1 MDNITKGDPIK
12 ADWAN
17 ALTNAVNAA
26 AHGKTALRGGGGQNV
41 FISPYQRGSRPLA
54 FDLVE
59 ITDDEEGSLSGKISG
74 GVLLSAYKEEQEDK
88 EEQEEKISLKTEC
101 MEISEYEA
109 TFQSGDK
116 VWVHVTYDPDTWE
129 AYVAILE
136 KGKEPPGAEEGE
148 AYIIVGEFE
157 ERDQS
162 IIYRHK
168 GITCINW
175 DAIKWEFEKFKLKTD
190 PLCALELKEEENEK
204 EEETEKELT
213 LNIESSSEEEEDL
226 GADSNLKV
234 WLVQKKGKGEGGAE
248 DGPVRLG
255 VRIKDSRSF
264 QQVQPGDGLEW
275 KTEKGADGH
284 DIQTEILQVRID
296 STVSSST
303 GQEGRIPVDL
313 SVSQEGLKGEVDLT
327 IDDTEHDLWGGWKI
341 KLSRA
346 TRGVL
351 SLAVTP
357 GGDAEELSFRA
368 PLRKNGKYVV
378 LDYVKD
384 PHTLP
389 DGTTIALYDR
399 NGQLDLEVDT
409 FNTTG
414 GGDGA
419 LISDSWTALACDTD
433 HALRLHR
440 DENGKIYIQQGE
452 WIVASKI
459 YSPIN

>member
-74 GVLLSAYKEEQEDK
+74 GVLLSAYKEEQE
-88 EEQEEKISLKTEC
+88 EKISLKTEC
-101 MEISEYEA
+101 MEISEYEE
-109 TFQSGDK
+109 TFQSGDQ

-136 KGKEPPGAEEGE
+136 KGKEPPEAEEGE
-148 AYIIVGEFE
+148 AYIIIGEFE

-175 DAIKWEFEKFKLKTD
+175 DAIKWEFEEFKLKTD

-204 EEETEKELT
+204 ELT
-213 LNIESSSEEEEDL
+213 LNIESSSEEEDL

-275 KTEKGADGH
+275 KTEKGADDH
-284 DIQTEILQVRID
+284 NIQTEILQVRID

-368 PLRKNGKYVV
+368 PLRKNGEYVV
-378 LDYVKD
+378 LDYESGWSDAVNGVKAGLFLRNNKLAVELYAD
-384 PHTLP
+384 TEP
-389 DGTTIALYDR
+389 DGSD
-399 NGQLDLEVDT
+399 N
-409 FNTTG
+409 
-414 GGDGA
+414 
-419 LISDSWTALACDTD
+419 LISDSWTVLACDSD
-433 HALRLHR
+433 HAIRLNR

-452 WIVASKI
+452 WIVTSKI

>member
-148 AYIIVGEFE
+148 ACIVVGEFE

-213 LNIESSSEEEEDL
+213 LNIESSSEEEDL

-351 SLAVTP
+351 SLAVTH

-409 FNTTG
+409 SNTTG

-452 WIVASKI
+452 WIVTSKI

>member
-74 GVLLSAYKEEQEDK
+74 GVLLSAYK

-175 DAIKWEFEKFKLKTD
+175 DAIKWEFEKFKLKTE

-204 EEETEKELT
+204 ELT
-213 LNIESSSEEEEDL
+213 LNIESSSEEEDL

-275 KTEKGADGH
+275 KTEKGADDH
-284 DIQTEILQVRID
+284 NIQTEILQVRID

-368 PLRKNGKYVV
+368 PLRKNGEYVV
-378 LDYVKD
+378 LDYESGWSDAVNGVKAGLFLRNNKLAVELYAD
-384 PHTLP
+384 TEP
-389 DGTTIALYDR
+389 DGSD
-399 NGQLDLEVDT
+399 N
-409 FNTTG
+409 
-414 GGDGA
+414 
-419 LISDSWTALACDTD
+419 LISDSWTVLACDSD
-433 HALRLHR
+433 HAIRLNR

-452 WIVASKI
+452 WIVTSKI

>member
-74 GVLLSAYKEEQEDK
+74 GVLLSAYK

-190 PLCALELKEEENEK
+190 PLCALELKEEKNEK

-284 DIQTEILQVRID
+284 NIQTEILQVRID

-368 PLRKNGKYVV
+368 PLRKNGNYVV
-378 LDYVKD
+378 LDYVKE

-389 DGTTIALYDR
+389 DGTTIAL
-399 NGQLDLEVDT
+399 GLLGTQLDLVVDT
-409 FNTTG
+409 SNTTG

-419 LISDSWTALACDTD
+419 MISDSWTALACDTD

-452 WIVASKI
+452 WIVTSKI

>member
-17 ALTNAVNAA
+17 ALTNAVNEA

-74 GVLLSAYKEEQEDK
+74 GVLLSAYK

-190 PLCALELKEEENEK
+190 PLCALELKEEKNEK

-284 DIQTEILQVRID
+284 NIQTEILQVRID

-409 FNTTG
+409 SNTTG

-452 WIVASKI
+452 WIVTSKI

>member
-74 GVLLSAYKEEQEDK
+74 GVLLSAYKEEQE
-88 EEQEEKISLKTEC
+88 EKISLKTEC

-148 AYIIVGEFE
+148 ACIVVGEFE

-175 DAIKWEFEKFKLKTD
+175 DAIKWEFEEFKLKTD

-213 LNIESSSEEEEDL
+213 LNIESSSEEEDL

-351 SLAVTP
+351 SLAVTH

-409 FNTTG
+409 SKTNG
-414 GGDGA
+414 GGGGA
-419 LISDSWTALACDTD
+419 MISDSWTALACDTD

-452 WIVASKI
+452 WIVTSKI

>member
-59 ITDDEEGSLSGKISG
+59 ITDDEEDSLSGKISG
-74 GVLLSAYKEEQEDK
+74 GVLLSAYK

-101 MEISEYEA
+101 MEISEYEE
-109 TFQSGDK
+109 TFQSGDQ

-136 KGKEPPGAEEGE
+136 KGKEPPEAEEGE

-175 DAIKWEFEKFKLKTD
+175 DAIKWEFEEFKLKTD

-204 EEETEKELT
+204 ELT
-213 LNIESSSEEEEDL
+213 LNIESSSEEEDL

-357 GGDAEELSFRA
+357 GGDAEEFVTAQDSCDMRDRL
-368 PLRKNGKYVV
+368 LRYFATCG
-378 LDYVKD
+378 
-384 PHTLP
+384 
-389 DGTTIALYDR
+389 
-399 NGQLDLEVDT
+399 
-409 FNTTG
+409 
-414 GGDGA
+414 
-419 LISDSWTALACDTD
+419 
-433 HALRLHR
+433 
-440 DENGKIYIQQGE
+440 
-452 WIVASKI
+452 
-459 YSPIN
+459 

>member
-74 GVLLSAYKEEQEDK
+74 GVLLSAYK

-190 PLCALELKEEENEK
+190 PLCALELKEEKNEK

-284 DIQTEILQVRID
+284 NIQTEILQVRID

-409 FNTTG
+409 SSTTG

-452 WIVASKI
+452 WIVTSKI

>member
-74 GVLLSAYKEEQEDK
+74 GVLLSAYK

-351 SLAVTP
+351 SLAVTH

-409 FNTTG
+409 SNTTG

-452 WIVASKI
+452 WIVTSKI

>member
-74 GVLLSAYKEEQEDK
+74 GVLLSAYK

-284 DIQTEILQVRID
+284 NIQTEILQVRID

-409 FNTTG
+409 SNTTG

-419 LISDSWTALACDTD
+419 LISDSWTALACDSD

-452 WIVASKI
+452 WIVTSKI

>member
-175 DAIKWEFEKFKLKTD
+175 DAIKWEFEEFKLKTD

-213 LNIESSSEEEEDL
+213 LNIESSSEEEDL

-409 FNTTG
+409 SNTTG

-452 WIVASKI
+452 WIVTSKI

>member
-74 GVLLSAYKEEQEDK
+74 GVLLSAYK

-234 WLVQKKGKGEGGAE
+234 WLVQKKGNGAGGAE

-409 FNTTG
+409 SNTTG

-452 WIVASKI
+452 WIVTSKI

>member
-74 GVLLSAYKEEQEDK
+74 GVLLSAYK

-190 PLCALELKEEENEK
+190 PLCALELKEEKNEK

-234 WLVQKKGKGEGGAE
+234 RLVQKKGKGEGGAE

-284 DIQTEILQVRID
+284 NIQTEILQVRID

-409 FNTTG
+409 SNTTG

-452 WIVASKI
+452 WIVTSKI

>member
-148 AYIIVGEFE
+148 ACIVVGEFE

-175 DAIKWEFEKFKLKTD
+175 DAIKWEFEEFKLKTD

-213 LNIESSSEEEEDL
+213 LNIESSSEEEDL

-409 FNTTG
+409 SNTTG

-452 WIVASKI
+452 WIVTSKI

>member
-74 GVLLSAYKEEQEDK
+74 GVLLSAYK

-190 PLCALELKEEENEK
+190 PLCALELKEEKNEK
-204 EEETEKELT
+204 KEETEKELT

-284 DIQTEILQVRID
+284 NIQTEILQVRID

-409 FNTTG
+409 SNTTG

-452 WIVASKI
+452 WIVTSKI

>member
-74 GVLLSAYKEEQEDK
+74 GVLLSAYK

-204 EEETEKELT
+204 ELT

-284 DIQTEILQVRID
+284 NIQTEILQVRID

-368 PLRKNGKYVV
+368 PLRKNGEYVV
-378 LDYVKD
+378 LDYESGWSDAVNGVKAGLFLRNNKLAVELYAD
-384 PHTLP
+384 TEP
-389 DGTTIALYDR
+389 DGSD
-399 NGQLDLEVDT
+399 N
-409 FNTTG
+409 
-414 GGDGA
+414 
-419 LISDSWTALACDTD
+419 LISDSWTVLACDSD
-433 HALRLHR
+433 HAIRLNR

-452 WIVASKI
+452 WITTSQI

>member
-148 AYIIVGEFE
+148 ACIVVGEFE

-175 DAIKWEFEKFKLKTD
+175 DAIKWEFEEFKLKTD

-213 LNIESSSEEEEDL
+213 LNIESSSEEEDL

-409 FNTTG
+409 SNTTG

-452 WIVASKI
+452 WIVTSKI
-459 YSPIN
+459 YAPIN

>member
-74 GVLLSAYKEEQEDK
+74 GVLLSAYK

-190 PLCALELKEEENEK
+190 PLCALELKEEKNEK

-284 DIQTEILQVRID
+284 NIQTEILQVRID

-409 FNTTG
+409 SNTTG

-419 LISDSWTALACDTD
+419 LISDSWTALACLTTEKP
-433 HALRLHR
+433 LSQ
-440 DENGKIYIQQGE
+440 EKTSQG
-452 WIVASKI
+452 
-459 YSPIN
+459 

>member
-136 KGKEPPGAEEGE
+136 KGKEPSGAEEGE

-409 FNTTG
+409 SNTTG

-452 WIVASKI
+452 WIVTSKI

>member
-74 GVLLSAYKEEQEDK
+74 GVLLSAYKEEQE
-88 EEQEEKISLKTEC
+88 EKISLKTEC

-148 AYIIVGEFE
+148 ACIVVGEFE

-175 DAIKWEFEKFKLKTD
+175 DAIKWEFEEFKLKTD

-213 LNIESSSEEEEDL
+213 LNIESSSEEEDL

-351 SLAVTP
+351 SLAVTH

-409 FNTTG
+409 SNTTG

-452 WIVASKI
+452 WIVTSKI

>member
-41 FISPYQRGSRPLA
+41 FISPYQRGSLPLA

-74 GVLLSAYKEEQEDK
+74 GVLLSAYK

-190 PLCALELKEEENEK
+190 PLCALELKEEKNEK

-284 DIQTEILQVRID
+284 NIQTEILQVRID

-409 FNTTG
+409 SNTTG

-452 WIVASKI
+452 WIVTSKI

>member
-74 GVLLSAYKEEQEDK
+74 GVLLSAYK

-351 SLAVTP
+351 SLAVTT

-409 FNTTG
+409 SNTTG

-452 WIVASKI
+452 WIVTSKI

>member
-26 AHGKTALRGGGGQNV
+26 AHGKTSLRGGGGQNV

-74 GVLLSAYKEEQEDK
+74 GVLLSACK

-101 MEISEYEA
+101 MEISEYEE
-109 TFQSGDK
+109 TFQSGDQ

-136 KGKEPPGAEEGE
+136 KGKKPPEAEEGE
-148 AYIIVGEFE
+148 AYIVVGEFE

-175 DAIKWEFEKFKLKTD
+175 DAIKWEFEEFKLKTD
-190 PLCALELKEEENEK
+190 SLCALEIKEREAG
-204 EEETEKELT
+204 KELT
-213 LNIESSSEEEEDL
+213 LNIESSSEEEDL
-226 GADSNLKV
+226 AADSNLKV

-255 VRIKDSRSF
+255 VRIKDSRRF

-284 DIQTEILQVRID
+284 NIQTEILQVRID
-296 STVSSST
+296 STVDSST

-378 LDYVKD
+378 LDYESGWSEPANGLKAHLLIQNNKLSVELHAD
-384 PHTLP
+384 TTS
-389 DGTTIALYDR
+389 DGS
-399 NGQLDLEVDT
+399 
-409 FNTTG
+409 
-414 GGDGA
+414 DG
-419 LISDSWTALACDTD
+419 LISDSWTALACDSD
-433 HALRLHR
+433 HAIRLQR
-440 DENGKIYIQQGE
+440 DANGKIYIQQGE
-452 WIVASKI
+452 WIVTSQI
-459 YSPIN
+459 YSPMN

>member
-74 GVLLSAYKEEQEDK
+74 GVLLSAYKEEQE
-88 EEQEEKISLKTEC
+88 EKISLKTEC
-101 MEISEYEA
+101 MEISEYEE
-109 TFQSGDK
+109 TFQSGDQ

-136 KGKEPPGAEEGE
+136 KGKEPPEAEEGE

-175 DAIKWEFEKFKLKTD
+175 DAIKWEFEEFKLKTD

-204 EEETEKELT
+204 ELT
-213 LNIESSSEEEEDL
+213 LNIESSSEEEDL

-275 KTEKGADGH
+275 KTEKGADDH
-284 DIQTEILQVRID
+284 NIQTEILQVRID

-368 PLRKNGKYVV
+368 PLRKNGEYVV
-378 LDYVKD
+378 LDYESGWSDAVNGVKAGLFLRNNKLAVELYAD
-384 PHTLP
+384 TEP
-389 DGTTIALYDR
+389 DGSY
-399 NGQLDLEVDT
+399 N
-409 FNTTG
+409 
-414 GGDGA
+414 
-419 LISDSWTALACDTD
+419 LISDSWTVLACDSD
-433 HALRLHR
+433 HAIRLNR

-452 WIVASKI
+452 WIVTSKI

>member
-148 AYIIVGEFE
+148 ACIVVGEFE

-175 DAIKWEFEKFKLKTD
+175 DAIKWEFEEFKLKTD
-190 PLCALELKEEENEK
+190 PLCALELKEEKNEK

-213 LNIESSSEEEEDL
+213 LNIESSSEEEDL

-351 SLAVTP
+351 SLAVTH

-409 FNTTG
+409 SNTTG

-452 WIVASKI
+452 WIVTSKI

>member
-74 GVLLSAYKEEQEDK
+74 GVLLSAYKEEQE
-88 EEQEEKISLKTEC
+88 EKISLKTEC

-136 KGKEPPGAEEGE
+136 KGKEPSGAEEGE

-409 FNTTG
+409 SKTNG
-414 GGDGA
+414 GGGGA
-419 LISDSWTALACDTD
+419 MISDSWTALACDTD

-452 WIVASKI
+452 WIVTSKI

>member
-59 ITDDEEGSLSGKISG
+59 ITDDEEDSLSGKISG
-74 GVLLSAYKEEQEDK
+74 GVLLSAYK

-101 MEISEYEA
+101 MEISEYEE
-109 TFQSGDK
+109 TFQSGDQ

-136 KGKEPPGAEEGE
+136 KGKEPPEAEEGE

-175 DAIKWEFEKFKLKTD
+175 DAIKWEFEEFKLKTD

-204 EEETEKELT
+204 ELT
-213 LNIESSSEEEEDL
+213 LNIESSSEEEDL

-378 LDYVKD
+378 LDYESGWSDAVNGVKAGLFLRNNKLAVELYAD
-384 PHTLP
+384 TEP
-389 DGTTIALYDR
+389 DGSD
-399 NGQLDLEVDT
+399 N
-409 FNTTG
+409 
-414 GGDGA
+414 
-419 LISDSWTALACDTD
+419 LISDSWTVLACDSD
-433 HALRLHR
+433 HAIRLNR

-452 WIVASKI
+452 WIVTSKI

>member
-74 GVLLSAYKEEQEDK
+74 GVLLSAYK

-190 PLCALELKEEENEK
+190 PLCALELKEEKNEK

-368 PLRKNGKYVV
+368 PLRKNGNYVV
-378 LDYVKD
+378 LDYVKE

-389 DGTTIALYDR
+389 DGTTIAL
-399 NGQLDLEVDT
+399 GLLGTQLDLVVDT
-409 FNTTG
+409 SNTTG

-419 LISDSWTALACDTD
+419 MISDSWTALACDTD
-433 HALRLHR
+433 HALRLNR

-452 WIVASKI
+452 WIVTSKI

>member
-378 LDYVKD
+378 LDYESGWSDAVNGVKAGLFLRNNKLAVELYAD
-384 PHTLP
+384 TEP
-389 DGTTIALYDR
+389 DGSD
-399 NGQLDLEVDT
+399 N
-409 FNTTG
+409 
-414 GGDGA
+414 
-419 LISDSWTALACDTD
+419 LISDSWTVLVCDSD
-433 HALRLHR
+433 HAIRLHR

-452 WIVASKI
+452 WIVTSKI

>member
-148 AYIIVGEFE
+148 ACIVVGEFE

-175 DAIKWEFEKFKLKTD
+175 DAIKWEFEEFKLKTD

-409 FNTTG
+409 SNTTG

-452 WIVASKI
+452 WIVTSKI

>member
-74 GVLLSAYKEEQEDK
+74 GVLLSAYK

-190 PLCALELKEEENEK
+190 PLCALELKEEKNEK

-284 DIQTEILQVRID
+284 NIQTEILQVRID

-341 KLSRA
+341 KLYRA

-409 FNTTG
+409 SNTTG

-452 WIVASKI
+452 WIVTSKI

>member
-148 AYIIVGEFE
+148 ACIVVGEFE

-175 DAIKWEFEKFKLKTD
+175 DAIKWEFEEFKLKTD

-213 LNIESSSEEEEDL
+213 LNIESSSEEEDL

-368 PLRKNGKYVV
+368 PLRKNGNYVV
-378 LDYVKD
+378 LDYVKE

-389 DGTTIALYDR
+389 DGTTIAL
-399 NGQLDLEVDT
+399 GLLGTQLDLVVDT
-409 FNTTG
+409 SNTTG

-419 LISDSWTALACDTD
+419 MISDSWTALACDTD

-452 WIVASKI
+452 WIVTSKI

>member
-74 GVLLSAYKEEQEDK
+74 GVLLSAYKEEQE
-88 EEQEEKISLKTEC
+88 EKISLKTEC

-136 KGKEPPGAEEGE
+136 KGKEPSGAEEGE

-226 GADSNLKV
+226 GADSNLMV

-248 DGPVRLG
+248 DGPVRHG
-255 VRIKDSRSF
+255 VRVKGSRSF

-409 FNTTG
+409 SNTTG

-452 WIVASKI
+452 WIVTSKI

>member
-74 GVLLSAYKEEQEDK
+74 GVLLSAYK

-190 PLCALELKEEENEK
+190 PLCALELKEEKNEK

-234 WLVQKKGKGEGGAE
+234 WLVQKKGKGEGGAD

-284 DIQTEILQVRID
+284 NIQTEILQVRID

-409 FNTTG
+409 SNTTG

-452 WIVASKI
+452 WIVTSKI

>member
-74 GVLLSAYKEEQEDK
+74 GVLLSAYKEEQE
-88 EEQEEKISLKTEC
+88 EKISLKTEC

-136 KGKEPPGAEEGE
+136 KGKEPSGAEEGE

-275 KTEKGADGH
+275 KAEKGADGH

-409 FNTTG
+409 SNTTG

-452 WIVASKI
+452 WIVTSKI

>member
-148 AYIIVGEFE
+148 ACIVVGEFE

-175 DAIKWEFEKFKLKTD
+175 DAIKWEFEEFKLKTD

-213 LNIESSSEEEEDL
+213 LNIESSSEEEDL

-234 WLVQKKGKGEGGAE
+234 WLVQKKGKGEGWAE

-255 VRIKDSRSF
+255 VRLKDSRSF

-409 FNTTG
+409 SNTTG

-452 WIVASKI
+452 WIVTSKI